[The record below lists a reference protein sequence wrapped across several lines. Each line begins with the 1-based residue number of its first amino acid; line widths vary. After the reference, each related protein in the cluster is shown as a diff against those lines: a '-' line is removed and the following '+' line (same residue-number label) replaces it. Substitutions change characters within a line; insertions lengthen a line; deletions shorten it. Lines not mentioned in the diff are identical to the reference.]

1 MPEPTTISRN
11 SPHPAH
17 WPALDNT
24 VRAPPRN
31 RGSLGGIQGGV
42 TSYPGV
48 TSVLSVFVRAFQT
61 PDLRK
66 KLLFTGAMIV
76 LFRFG
81 AKLPALGISE
91 RNVAYCSRLSSSG
104 GVFAILNLLSGNS
117 LLHLT
122 VFAIGILP
130 YITASIIVQ
139 MLTQVIPRLETLRK
153 QGQAGQAK
161 ITQYTRYV
169 TVGLG
174 LVYAVVYV
182 QAARTG
188 AAFSGSGCG
197 PAFHPL
203 IPDPGPLMIGT
214 ILVTMVSGTAVIM
227 WMGEMITDRGV
238 GNGMSVLMFT
248 SIMAVIPGEI
258 EQIYLV
264 KHFFY
269 AAAAVLV
276 IIVVTTLI
284 VFVEQGQRRIPVQY
298 AKRIAGRR
306 VYGGASTFIP
316 VKVNQAGVVPVIFAS
331 SLLEMPQLTVLM
343 FGHQEHPQGW
353 VTWIDRNLDPAL
365 LVSPYVY
372 FLMFFALILGFSFF
386 YVSITFNPGELS
398 DNIRKYGGFVPGIR
412 PGTPTSGYL
421 RYVLGRLTAPGSVY
435 LALVAMFPLFAL
447 DKIGLGQDLLLSGVS
462 LLIMVSV
469 GLDTVK
475 QIQSQLEQHSYQG
488 FLR

>member
-1 MPEPTTISRN
+1 M
-11 SPHPAH
+11 
-17 WPALDNT
+17 
-24 VRAPPRN
+24 
-31 RGSLGGIQGGV
+31 
-42 TSYPGV
+42 
-48 TSVLSVFVRAFQT
+48 LSVFARAFRT

-81 AKLPALGISE
+81 ANLPAPGISE
-91 RNVAYCSRLSSSG
+91 RNVSYCSRTSSSG

-153 QGQAGQAK
+153 DGQAGQAK

-174 LVYAVVYV
+174 LVYAVAYV

-203 IPDPGPLMIGT
+203 IPDPTPLTIGT
-214 ILVTMVSGTAVIM
+214 MVITMVSGTAVIM
-227 WMGEMITDRGV
+227 WMGELITDRGV

-248 SIMAVIPGEI
+248 SIVAVIPGEI

-264 KHFFY
+264 KRFFY

-276 IIVVTTLI
+276 IIAVTTVI
-284 VFVEQGQRRIPVQY
+284 VFVEQGQRRIRVQY
-298 AKRIAGRR
+298 ARRITGRR
-306 VYGGASTFIP
+306 VYGGGSTFIP

-331 SLLEMPQLTVLM
+331 SLLEMPQLAVSV
-343 FGHQEHPQGW
+343 FGHQQHVQGW

-365 LVSPYVY
+365 LVAPYVY
-372 FLMFFALILGFSFF
+372 FLAFFALIAGFTFF
-386 YVSITFNPGELS
+386 YVSITFNPDELS
-398 DNIRKYGGFVPGIR
+398 DNIRTHGGFVPGIR
-412 PGTPTSGYL
+412 PGAPTSAHL
-421 RYVLGRLTAPGSVY
+421 NYVLSRLTAPGSVY
-435 LALVAMFPLFAL
+435 LALVAMLPLVAL

-475 QIQSQLEQHSYQG
+475 QIQSQLEQHSYEG

>member
-1 MPEPTTISRN
+1 
-11 SPHPAH
+11 
-17 WPALDNT
+17 
-24 VRAPPRN
+24 
-31 RGSLGGIQGGV
+31 
-42 TSYPGV
+42 
-48 TSVLSVFVRAFQT
+48 VLSVFVRAFRT

-76 LFRFG
+76 VFRFG
-81 AKLPALGISE
+81 ANLPAPGISE
-91 RNVAYCSRLSSSG
+91 QNVSYCSHMSSAG

-139 MLTQVIPRLETLRK
+139 LLTQVIPRLEALRK
-153 QGQAGQAK
+153 EGQAGQAK
-161 ITQYTRYV
+161 ITQYTRYLS
-169 TVGLG
+169 VGLG
-174 LVYAVVYV
+174 LLYAVGYV

-188 AAFSGSGCG
+188 AAFPGSSCG

-203 IPDPGPLMIGT
+203 IPNPTPFT
-214 ILVTMVSGTAVIM
+214 IVTMVITMVSGTAVIM

-264 KHFFY
+264 KRFFY

-276 IIVVTTLI
+276 IIAVTTLI
-284 VFVEQGQRRIPVQY
+284 VFIEQAQRRIPVQY
-298 AKRIAGRR
+298 AKRITGRR
-306 VYGGASTFIP
+306 VYGGGSTFIP

-331 SLLEMPQLTVLM
+331 SLLEMPQLALSV
-343 FGHQEHPQGW
+343 FGNQQHPQGW
-353 VTWIDRNLDPAL
+353 VSWMDRNLDPAL
-365 LVSPYVY
+365 LLAPYVY
-372 FLMFFALILGFSFF
+372 FLAFFGLILGFTFF
-386 YVSITFNPGELS
+386 YVSITFDADEVS

-412 PGTPTSGYL
+412 PGTPTSAHL
-421 RYVLGRLTAPGSVY
+421 RYVLGRLTTPGSVY
-435 LALVAMFPLFAL
+435 LALVAMFPLVAL
-447 DKIGLGQDLLLSGVS
+447 DKIGLGQDLQLSGVS
-462 LLIMVSV
+462 LLIMVGV

>member
-1 MPEPTTISRN
+1 M
-11 SPHPAH
+11 
-17 WPALDNT
+17 
-24 VRAPPRN
+24 
-31 RGSLGGIQGGV
+31 
-42 TSYPGV
+42 
-48 TSVLSVFVRAFQT
+48 LSVFVRASRT

-81 AKLPALGISE
+81 SNLPAPGISE
-91 RNVAYCSRLSSSG
+91 QNLSYCSRMSSSS

-153 QGQAGQAK
+153 EGRAGQAK

-169 TVGLG
+169 SVGLG

-188 AAFSGSGCG
+188 ATFSGSGCG
-197 PAFHPL
+197 PTFHPL
-203 IPDPGPLMIGT
+203 IPDPTPLT
-214 ILVTMVSGTAVIM
+214 ILTILITMVSGTAVIM
-227 WMGEMITDRGV
+227 WMGELITDRGV

-248 SIMAVIPGEI
+248 SIVAVIPGEI
-258 EQIYLV
+258 EQIYIV
-264 KHFFY
+264 RRIFY
-269 AAAAVLV
+269 AATAVLV
-276 IIVVTTLI
+276 IIAVTTLI
-284 VFVEQGQRRIPVQY
+284 VFIEQGQRRIPVQY
-298 AKRIAGRR
+298 AKRITGRR
-306 VYGGASTFIP
+306 VYGGGSTFIP

-331 SLLEMPQLTVLM
+331 SLLEVPQLAVSM
-343 FGHQEHPQGW
+343 FGNQHHPQGW

-365 LVSPYVY
+365 LVAPYVY
-372 FLMFFALILGFSFF
+372 FLAFFGLILGFTFF
-386 YVSITFNPGELS
+386 YVSITFNPDELS

-412 PGTPTSGYL
+412 PGTPTSAHL
-421 RYVLGRLTAPGSVY
+421 RYVLSRLTTPGSVY
-435 LALVAMFPLFAL
+435 LALVAMFPLVAL
-447 DKIGLGQDLLLSGVS
+447 DKIGLGQDLVLSGVS
-462 LLIMVSV
+462 LLIMVGV

>member
-1 MPEPTTISRN
+1 M
-11 SPHPAH
+11 
-17 WPALDNT
+17 
-24 VRAPPRN
+24 
-31 RGSLGGIQGGV
+31 
-42 TSYPGV
+42 TSYPSA
-48 TSVLSVFVRAFQT
+48 TPALSVFVRACRA
-61 PDLRK
+61 PELRK

-81 AKLPALGISE
+81 ANLPAPGISE
-91 RNVAYCSRLSSSG
+91 RSVHYCSGMSRAG

-139 MLTQVIPRLETLRK
+139 LLTQVIPRLETLRK
-153 QGQAGQAK
+153 DGQAGQSK

-174 LVYAVVYV
+174 LLYAVVYV

-197 PAFHPL
+197 PTFHPL
-203 IPDPGPLMIGT
+203 IPNPTPLT
-214 ILVTMVSGTAVIM
+214 IVTIVITMVSGTAVIM
-227 WMGEMITDRGV
+227 WMGELITDRGV
-238 GNGMSVLMFT
+238 GNGMSILMFT

-258 EQIYLV
+258 QQIYAV
-264 KHFFY
+264 KRFFY

-276 IIVVTTLI
+276 IIAVTALI
-284 VFVEQGQRRIPVQY
+284 VFMEQGQRRIPVQY
-298 AKRIAGRR
+298 AKRITGRR

-331 SLLEMPQLTVLM
+331 SLLEMPQLAVSV
-343 FGHQEHPQGW
+343 FGDQHHPQGW

-365 LVSPYVY
+365 LVAPYVY
-372 FLMFFALILGFSFF
+372 FLAFFGLILGFTFF
-386 YVSITFNPGELS
+386 YVSITFNPDEIS

-412 PGTPTSGYL
+412 PGMPTSTRL
-421 RYVLGRLTAPGSVY
+421 RYVLNRLTVPGSIY
-435 LALVAMFPLFAL
+435 LALVAMFPLVAL
-447 DKIGLGQDLLLSGVS
+447 DKVGLGQDLQLSGVS
-462 LLIMVSV
+462 LLIMAGV

-475 QIQSQLEQHSYQG
+475 QIQSQLEQHSYEG

>member
-1 MPEPTTISRN
+1 
-11 SPHPAH
+11 
-17 WPALDNT
+17 
-24 VRAPPRN
+24 VR
-31 RGSLGGIQGGV
+31 
-42 TSYPGV
+42 SYRSELP
-48 TSVLSVFVRAFQT
+48 VLSVFVRAVRT

-81 AKLPALGISE
+81 SNLPAPGISE
-91 RNVAYCSRLSSSG
+91 QNVSYCSAMSRSG

-153 QGQAGQAK
+153 DGQAGQAK

-174 LVYAVVYV
+174 LVYAVTYV

-203 IPDPGPLMIGT
+203 IPDPTPLTIGT
-214 ILVTMVSGTAVIM
+214 MVITMVSGTAVIM
-227 WMGEMITDRGV
+227 WMGELITDRGV

-248 SIMAVIPGEI
+248 SIIAVIPGEI

-264 KHFFY
+264 KQIFY
-269 AAAAVLV
+269 AAAAVAV
-276 IIVVTTLI
+276 IIAVTTLI
-284 VFVEQGQRRIPVQY
+284 VFIEQGQRRIPVQY
-298 AKRIAGRR
+298 AKRITGRK

-331 SLLEMPQLTVLM
+331 SLLEMPQLAVSM
-343 FGHQEHPQGW
+343 FGHQQHPQGW
-353 VTWIDRNLDPAL
+353 VGWVDRNLDPAL
-365 LVSPYVY
+365 LAAPYVY
-372 FLMFFALILGFSFF
+372 FGVFFGLILGFTFF
-386 YVSITFNPGELS
+386 YVSITFNPDELS
-398 DNIRKYGGFVPGIR
+398 DNIRRYGGFVPGIR
-412 PGTPTSGYL
+412 PGTPTAAHL
-421 RYVLGRLTAPGSVY
+421 KFVLNRLTVPGGIY
-435 LALVAMFPLFAL
+435 LALVAMFPLVAL

>member
-1 MPEPTTISRN
+1 VTSHR
-11 SPHPAH
+11 S
-17 WPALDNT
+17 
-24 VRAPPRN
+24 APP
-31 RGSLGGIQGGV
+31 
-42 TSYPGV
+42 
-48 TSVLSVFVRAFQT
+48 VLSVFVRAFQT

-81 AKLPALGISE
+81 SNLPAPGISE
-91 RNVAYCSRLSSSG
+91 QNVSYCSRMSSSSG
-104 GVFAILNLLSGNS
+104 VFALLNLLSGNS

-139 MLTQVIPRLETLRK
+139 MLTQVIPRLEALRK
-153 QGQAGQAK
+153 DGQAGQAK

-169 TVGLG
+169 SVGLG

-188 AAFSGSGCG
+188 AAFPGSGCG

-203 IPDPGPLMIGT
+203 IPNPTPVTIGT
-214 ILVTMVSGTAVIM
+214 MVITMVSGTAVIM
-227 WMGEMITDRGV
+227 WMGELITDRGV
-238 GNGMSVLMFT
+238 GIGMSVLMFT

-264 KHFFY
+264 KHIFY
-269 AAAAVLV
+269 AAAAVAV
-276 IIVVTTLI
+276 IIAVTTLI
-284 VFVEQGQRRIPVQY
+284 VFIEQGQRRIPVQY
-298 AKRIAGRR
+298 AKRITGRK

-331 SLLEMPQLTVLM
+331 SLLEMPQLAVSM
-343 FGHQEHPQGW
+343 FGHQQHPQSWVGW
-353 VTWIDRNLDPAL
+353 VDRNLDPAL
-365 LVSPYVY
+365 LAAPYVY
-372 FLMFFALILGFSFF
+372 FGVFFGLILGFTFF
-386 YVSITFNPGELS
+386 YVSITFNPDELS
-398 DNIRKYGGFVPGIR
+398 DNIRKHGGFVPGIR
-412 PGTPTSGYL
+412 PGTPTSAHL
-421 RYVLGRLTAPGSVY
+421 AYVLNRLTAPGSIY
-435 LALVAMFPLFAL
+435 LALVAMFPLVAL
-447 DKIGLGQDLLLSGVS
+447 DKIGLGQDLQLSGIS
-462 LLIMVSV
+462 LLIMVGV

-475 QIQSQLEQHSYQG
+475 QIHSQLEQHSYEG

>member
-1 MPEPTTISRN
+1 MP
-11 SPHPAH
+11 
-17 WPALDNT
+17 
-24 VRAPPRN
+24 
-31 RGSLGGIQGGV
+31 G
-42 TSYPGV
+42 
-48 TSVLSVFVRAFQT
+48 LSVFVRAFRT

-66 KLLFTGAMIV
+66 KLLFSGAMIV

-81 AKLPALGISE
+81 SNLPVPGISE
-91 RNVAYCSRLSSSG
+91 RNVSYCSRMSSSS

-153 QGQAGQAK
+153 EGKSGQAK

-174 LVYAVVYV
+174 LLYAMVYI

-203 IPDPGPLMIGT
+203 IPDPSVFT
-214 ILVTMVSGTAVIM
+214 ILTMVITMVSGTAVIM
-227 WMGEMITDRGV
+227 WMGELITDRGV

-264 KHFFY
+264 KRFFY
-269 AAAAVLV
+269 AAMAVLV
-276 IIVVTTLI
+276 IIAVATLI
-284 VFVEQGQRRIPVQY
+284 VFIEQAQRRIPVQY
-298 AKRIAGRR
+298 AKRITGRKAPSNG
-306 VYGGASTFIP
+306 YSGGGSTFIP

-331 SLLEMPQLTVLM
+331 SLLAMPQFAVSVL
-343 FGHQEHPQGW
+343 GNQNHPQGW
-353 VTWIDRNLDPAL
+353 VTWIDRNFNPAL
-365 LVSPYVY
+365 PVRPYLY
-372 FLMFFALILGFSFF
+372 FLVFSGLILGFTFF
-386 YVSITFNPGELS
+386 YVSITFNPDELS
-398 DNIRKYGGFVPGIR
+398 DNIRKYGGFIPGIR
-412 PGTPTSGYL
+412 PGTSTSAYL
-421 RYVLGRLTAPGSVY
+421 RYTLDRLTLPGSLY
-435 LALVAMFPLFAL
+435 LALVALFPLVAM
-447 DKIGLGQDLLLSGVS
+447 DSIGLGQDLLLSGVS

-475 QIQSQLEQHSYQG
+475 QIASQLEQRSYQG
-488 FLR
+488 FLK

>member
-1 MPEPTTISRN
+1 
-11 SPHPAH
+11 
-17 WPALDNT
+17 
-24 VRAPPRN
+24 
-31 RGSLGGIQGGV
+31 V

-48 TSVLSVFVRAFQT
+48 TSVLSVFGRAFQT

-81 AKLPALGISE
+81 AKLPAPGISE
-91 RNVAYCSRLSSSG
+91 RNVAYCSHVSSSG

-130 YITASIIVQ
+130 YITATIIVQ

-153 QGQAGQAK
+153 ERQAGQAK

-203 IPDPGPLMIGT
+203 IPDPSPLIIGT

-298 AKRIAGRR
+298 AKRIVGRR
-306 VYGGASTFIP
+306 PPSEGYGGGASTFIP

-331 SLLEMPQLTVLM
+331 SLLEMPQLAVSM

-365 LVSPYVY
+365 MVAPYVY

-386 YVSITFNPGELS
+386 YVSITFNPDELS

-412 PGTPTSGYL
+412 PGTPTSGSL

-435 LALVAMFPLFAL
+435 LALVAMFPLLAL
-447 DKIGLGQDLLLSGVS
+447 DRIGLGQDLLLSGVS

>member
-1 MPEPTTISRN
+1 
-11 SPHPAH
+11 
-17 WPALDNT
+17 
-24 VRAPPRN
+24 VR
-31 RGSLGGIQGGV
+31 
-42 TSYPGV
+42 SYRSELP
-48 TSVLSVFVRAFQT
+48 VLSVFVRAFRT

-81 AKLPALGISE
+81 SNLPAPGISE
-91 RNVAYCSRLSSSG
+91 QNVSYCSSMSRSG

-153 QGQAGQAK
+153 DGQAGQAK

-174 LVYAVVYV
+174 LVYAVTYV

-203 IPDPGPLMIGT
+203 IPNPTPLTIGT
-214 ILVTMVSGTAVIM
+214 MVITMVSGTAVIM
-227 WMGEMITDRGV
+227 WMGELITDRGV

-248 SIMAVIPGEI
+248 SIIAVIPGEI

-264 KHFFY
+264 KHIFY
-269 AAAAVLV
+269 AAAAVAV
-276 IIVVTTLI
+276 IIAVTTLI
-284 VFVEQGQRRIPVQY
+284 VFIEQGQRRIPVQY
-298 AKRIAGRR
+298 AKRITGRKPPSKG
-306 VYGGASTFIP
+306 YGGGASTFIP

-331 SLLEMPQLTVLM
+331 SLLEMPQLAVSM
-343 FGHQEHPQGW
+343 FGHQQHPQGW
-353 VTWIDRNLDPAL
+353 VSWVDRNFDPAL
-365 LVSPYVY
+365 LAAPYVY
-372 FLMFFALILGFSFF
+372 FGVFFGLILGFTFF
-386 YVSITFNPGELS
+386 YVSITFNPDELS

-412 PGTPTSGYL
+412 PGTPTAAHL
-421 RYVLGRLTAPGSVY
+421 KYVLNRLTVPGGIY
-435 LALVAMFPLFAL
+435 LALVAMFPLVAL
-447 DKIGLGQDLLLSGVS
+447 DKIGLGQDLVLSGVS

>member
-1 MPEPTTISRN
+1 
-11 SPHPAH
+11 
-17 WPALDNT
+17 
-24 VRAPPRN
+24 
-31 RGSLGGIQGGV
+31 
-42 TSYPGV
+42 
-48 TSVLSVFVRAFQT
+48 VLSVFVRAFRT

-66 KLLFTGAMIV
+66 KLLFTCAMIV

-81 AKLPALGISE
+81 SNLPAPGVSE
-91 RNVAYCSRLSSSG
+91 QNVSYCSRMSSSG

-139 MLTQVIPRLETLRK
+139 MLTQVIPRLEALRK
-153 QGQAGQAK
+153 EGQAGQAK

-169 TVGLG
+169 SVGLG

-188 AAFSGSGCG
+188 AAFPDSGCG
-197 PAFHPL
+197 PTFHPL
-203 IPDPGPLMIGT
+203 IPDPAPFVLLTMVI
-214 ILVTMVSGTAVIM
+214 TMVSGTAVIM
-227 WMGEMITDRGV
+227 WMGELITDRGV

-248 SIMAVIPGEI
+248 SIVAVIPGEI

-276 IIVVTTLI
+276 IIAVTTLI
-284 VFVEQGQRRIPVQY
+284 VFIEQGQRRIPVQY
-298 AKRIAGRR
+298 AKRITGRR

-331 SLLEMPQLTVLM
+331 SLLAMPQLAVSM
-343 FGHQEHPQGW
+343 FGHQQHPQGW
-353 VTWIDRNLDPAL
+353 VTWIDRNLDAAL
-365 LVSPYVY
+365 LVAPYAY
-372 FLMFFALILGFSFF
+372 FGLFFGLILGFTIF
-386 YVSITFNPGELS
+386 YVSITFNPDELS
-398 DNIRKYGGFVPGIR
+398 DNVRKYGGFVPGIR
-412 PGTPTSGYL
+412 PGTSTSAYL
-421 RYVLGRLTAPGSVY
+421 RYVLNRLTAPGSIY
-435 LALVAMFPLFAL
+435 LALVAMFPLVAL
-447 DKIGLGQDLLLSGVS
+447 DKMGLGQDLLLSGVS

-475 QIQSQLEQHSYQG
+475 QIQSQLEQRSYQG

>member
-1 MPEPTTISRN
+1 
-11 SPHPAH
+11 
-17 WPALDNT
+17 
-24 VRAPPRN
+24 
-31 RGSLGGIQGGV
+31 
-42 TSYPGV
+42 
-48 TSVLSVFVRAFQT
+48 VLSVFVEAFRT

-66 KLLFTGAMIV
+66 KLLFTGGMIA

-81 AKLPALGISE
+81 SNLPVPGISE
-91 RNVAYCSRLSSSG
+91 QNVSYCSRMSGSS

-117 LLHLT
+117 LLHLS

-139 MLTQVIPRLETLRK
+139 LLTQVIPRLETLRK
-153 QGQAGQAK
+153 EGQAGQAK

-169 TVGLG
+169 SVGLG
-174 LVYAVVYV
+174 LMYAVVYV

-203 IPDPGPLMIGT
+203 IPDPAPVTIGT
-214 ILVTMVSGTAVIM
+214 MVITMVSGTAVIM
-227 WMGEMITDRGV
+227 WMGELITDRGV

-248 SIMAVIPGEI
+248 SIMAVIPGQI

-264 KHFFY
+264 KRFFY
-269 AAAAVLV
+269 AAAAVGV
-276 IIVVTTLI
+276 IVAVTTLI
-284 VFVEQGQRRIPVQY
+284 VFIEQGQRRIPVQY
-298 AKRIAGRR
+298 AKRITGRR

-331 SLLEMPQLTVLM
+331 SVLEMPQLASSM
-343 FGHQEHPQGW
+343 FGSQQHPQGW
-353 VTWIDRNLDPAL
+353 AAWIGRNLDPSL

-372 FLMFFALILGFSFF
+372 FLVFSGLIVCFTFF
-386 YVSITFNPGELS
+386 YVSVTFNPDELA
-398 DNIRKYGGFVPGIR
+398 DNLRKYGGFVPGIR
-412 PGTPTSGYL
+412 PGPPTSAHL
-421 RYVLGRLTAPGSVY
+421 RYALGRLTAPGSVY
-435 LALVAMFPLFAL
+435 LALVAMFPLVAL
-447 DKIGLGQDLLLSGVS
+447 DSIGLGQYLQFSGVS
-462 LLIMVSV
+462 LLIMVVV

-475 QIQSQLEQHSYQG
+475 QIQSQLEQHSYKG